1 MPIAQIGLMGSIYCT
16 MALALERFFAVCHPF
31 LPRRYLV
38 GKTKHETLSI
48 KYYN

>member
-38 GKTKHETLSI
+38 EKNKHATMPI
-48 KYYN
+48 M